1 MRTPTIQIAVYGKT
15 IITDPI
21 LVNKL
26 EEKFRVFYCEDIIH
40 VWNTL
45 EKISINLLLLEIG
58 TTGQELKILKELQ
71 IKWPLLHIIS
81 LGLEKPK
88 EHLIKAFKYGSNDF
102 FKIPLNIE
110 LLIERIEGIVRRNNS
125 KETSLI
131 N

>member
-1 MRTPTIQIAVYGKT
+1 MRSQTIQIAVYGKT
-15 IITDPI
+15 IISDPI
-21 LVNKL
+21 LINRL
-26 EEKFRVFYCEDIIH
+26 EEKFSVFYCEDINQ

-45 EKISINLLLLEIG
+45 KKISVNLLLLEIG
-58 TTGQELKILKELQ
+58 ATGEELKILKEIQ

-81 LGLEKPK
+81 LGLEKPT
-88 EHLIKAFKYGSNDF
+88 EHLIKAFKYGSIDF